1 MTDIGA
7 GFRILGI
14 YYIVGLATVTLPAG
28 STLCMCMRMY
38 AVIPAKNTKMIPV
51 FLCMHIILI
60 SILFMLNYFLFVC
73 HNFVLISSSCN
84 LLAYI
89 VQLFACPFF
98 LLFICF
104 KDCPPYVKHRA
115 FNIPPAKINIQMV

>member
-28 STLCMCMRMY
+28 SSALCMCMRVY

-51 FLCMHIILI
+51 ILRMPVVLI
-60 SILFMLNYFLFVC
+60 SILFMLNYFLFV
-73 HNFVLISSSCN
+73 
-84 LLAYI
+84 
-89 VQLFACPFF
+89 
-98 LLFICF
+98 
-104 KDCPPYVKHRA
+104 
-115 FNIPPAKINIQMV
+115 